1 MNEETT
7 NDLTKEIEGLPHY
20 EDLSYNDSPMLA
32 WGNPFDLTVAH
43 FMLGVR
49 RAWRLVFALN
59 LPDIHKAT
67 EYKKRRYEEYAQY
80 GKEAVKA
87 HFELFDCVG
96 GCGYQKA
103 QDYSIQCWWDK
114 FELEYLIRCM
124 KIDLSKETPERK
136 KNLNEVLEGY
146 TGGKYSKKT
155 KENNK

>member
-1 MNEETT
+1 MNEEATK
-7 NDLTKEIEGLPHY
+7 DLTPVSEEFSHF
-20 EDLSYNDSPMLA
+20 EDLNYNDSPLLA
-32 WGNPFDLTVAH
+32 WGNTFDLTAAH
-43 FMLGVR
+43 FSLGVR

-59 LPDIHKAT
+59 LPDIHKAN
-67 EYKKRRYEEYAQY
+67 EYKKKRYEEYAQY

-114 FELEYLIRCM
+114 FELEYLIRCL

-146 TGGKYSKKT
+146 TEGMHCKNT
-155 KENNK
+155 NEA